1 MERFQFDA
9 GNSTLGKAI
18 KDKLDSQRGTL
29 LKMKLEGTN
38 LTFGQRRSEV
48 REMEGVYVSVASGF
62 MELEDFLR
70 QFSVPELEKCKKKEA
85 KKRAKEMKRVKV
97 PELIF

>member
-1 MERFQFDA
+1 
-9 GNSTLGKAI
+9 
-18 KDKLDSQRGTL
+18 
-29 LKMKLEGTN
+29 
-38 LTFGQRRSEV
+38 
-48 REMEGVYVSVASGF
+48 MEGVYVSVASGF